1 MKRIQLLTAIAFVSF
16 ALSAQQ
22 KKDEPIMD
30 NWFAKKP
37 TAPPPASPPPPPNS
51 VPLDGGLVALIAAG
65 GAVGYKKYKD
75 RKKTE

>member
-1 MKRIQLLTAIAFVSF
+1 MNMKKIAFSLVMLISMSVF
-16 ALSAQQ
+16 AQQ

-37 TAPPPASPPPPPNS
+37 TAPPPASPPPPPN
-51 VPLDGGLVALIAAG
+51 VPVDGGLVALIAAG

-75 RKKTE
+75 RKKTV

>member
-1 MKRIQLLTAIAFVSF
+1 MNMKKIAFSLVMLIS
-16 ALSAQQ
+16 LSVLAQQ

-37 TAPPPASPPPPPNS
+37 TAPPPASPPPPPN

>member
-37 TAPPPASPPPPPNS
+37 TAPPPASPPPPPN

>member
-1 MKRIQLLTAIAFVSF
+1 MNMKKIAFSF
-16 ALSAQQ
+16 VMLISLSVLAQQ

-37 TAPPPASPPPPPNS
+37 TAPPPASPPPPPN

-65 GAVGYKKYKD
+65 GAVGYKKYRD

>member
-37 TAPPPASPPPPPNS
+37 TAPPPATPPPPPN

>member
-1 MKRIQLLTAIAFVSF
+1 MNMKKIAFSLVMLIS
-16 ALSAQQ
+16 LSVLAQQ
-22 KKDEPIMD
+22 KKEEPVFD

-37 TAPPPASPPPPPNS
+37 TAPPPAAPPPPPN

>member
-1 MKRIQLLTAIAFVSF
+1 MKKIAFSLVMLIS
-16 ALSAQQ
+16 LSVLAQQ

-37 TAPPPASPPPPPNS
+37 TAPPPAGPPNPPNG

>member
-37 TAPPPASPPPPPNS
+37 TAPPPAAPPPPPN